1 MGLGHGPGARAC
13 ASRCTSQASPPGCGR
28 ASCRP
33 RALKR
38 ATRDAIFL
46 RRPQIGHLHL
56 VEPPP
61 PPGNAPEARTNLFAN
76 GAATSRCT
84 RSSPVNP

>member
-13 ASRCTSQASPPGCGR
+13 ASRCTFQASPPGCGR

-38 ATRDAIFL
+38 ATRDAIFAEAAN
-46 RRPQIGHLHL
+46 RESYHL
-56 VEPPP
+56 
-61 PPGNAPEARTNLFAN
+61 
-76 GAATSRCT
+76 
-84 RSSPVNP
+84 